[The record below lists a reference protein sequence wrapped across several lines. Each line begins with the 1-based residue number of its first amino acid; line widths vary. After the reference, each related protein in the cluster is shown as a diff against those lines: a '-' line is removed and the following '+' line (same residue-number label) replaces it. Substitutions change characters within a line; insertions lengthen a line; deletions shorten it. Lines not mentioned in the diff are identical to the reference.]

1 MYQKRYAEIGI
12 GIFCIL
18 WGIVYWMLAPE
29 SMDMGYGVPPQIYEH
44 LLSGFLI
51 FCGLLELF
59 TVLKKSSSLPQ
70 RKKIFW
76 GKALSVL
83 LISIL
88 YIALFDFLGFIVSS
102 VLAAMGVIL
111 ALGERKPVL
120 VIGVPL
126 LCSLIIYFI
135 FSEVMGVL
143 LPKGILVF

>member
-51 FCGLLELF
+51 FCGILELF
-59 TVLKKSSSLPQ
+59 LVLRKGASLPQ
-70 RKKIFW
+70 GKKVFL
-76 GKALSVL
+76 GKAALVL
-83 LISIL
+83 IISIL
-88 YIALFDFLGFIVSS
+88 YIAVFELLGFIVSS
-102 VLAAMGVIL
+102 VLAAIGVIVV
-111 ALGERKPVL
+111 LGERKPVW
-120 VIGVPL
+120 VVGVPL
-126 LCSLIIYFI
+126 LCSLAIYLI

-143 LPKGILVF
+143 LPKGILGF